1 MGKPTNTDKPK
12 STYSGIVPAVEEASR
27 ILITL
32 ARNNSGKMTLTQIR
46 KEVGIHNSKA
56 FSILNTLQKSGFV
69 QKDPVT
75 KTYSLGMG
83 LIYLSQKV
91 LDTLDLREAASP
103 FLSRLSSGT
112 NSTAFLGLIAGNY
125 VYVAAKDEGSQAV
138 AVTFRIGQRFPL
150 FWGTHGKAILAF
162 LSEEERSEILASD
175 GLAFRGYRS
184 AYDLHDLKK
193 ELTSCRKFGYAVDL
207 DETKI
212 GIRSVAAPVFG
223 PTAKL
228 IGAFVVIGTF
238 PGELAD
244 DYGKRV
250 AREAQIF
257 SQSLEG
263 YPNPTERVERGTL
276 AIN

>member
-1 MGKPTNTDKPK
+1 MRTPTSTDKPK
-12 STYSGIVPAVEEASR
+12 SSYSGIVPAVEEASR

-56 FSILNTLQKSGFV
+56 FSILNTLQKFGFV
-69 QKDPVT
+69 HKDSVS

-83 LIYLSQKV
+83 LIFLSQRV
-91 LDTLDLREAASP
+91 LDSLDLRETASP
-103 FLSRLSSGT
+103 FLSRLSSKT
-112 NSTAFLGLIAGNY
+112 DSTAFLGLISGNY
-125 VYVAAKDEGSQAV
+125 FYVAAKDEGSQAV

-162 LSEEERSEILASD
+162 MPEEERKSILASD
-175 GLAFRGYRS
+175 RLSFHSHGS
-184 AYDLHDLKK
+184 APDLHDLEK
-193 ELTSCRKFGYAVDL
+193 ELTSCRESGYVVDV
-207 DETKI
+207 DETKV
-212 GIRSVAAPVFG
+212 GIRAVASPVFG

-238 PGELAD
+238 TGELVAE
-244 DYGKRV
+244 YGRQV

-257 SQSLEG
+257 SELLKGGSNATKRSARRTG
-263 YPNPTERVERGTL
+263 PTR
-276 AIN
+276 

>member
-1 MGKPTNTDKPK
+1 MALNPNPPIPAL
-12 STYSGIVPAVEEASR
+12 YPAVEEASR
-27 ILITL
+27 VLITL
-32 ARNNSGKMTLTQIR
+32 ARNNPGKMNLTQIR

-56 FSILNTLQKSGFV
+56 FSILNTLQKFGFV

-83 LIYLSQKV
+83 LIFLSQKV
-91 LDTLDLREAASP
+91 LETLDLREVASP

-112 NSTAFLGLIAGNY
+112 NSTAFLGLISGNY
-125 VYVAAKDEGSQAV
+125 VYVTAKDEGSQTV

-162 LSEEERSEILASD
+162 LPEEERKQILASD
-175 GLAFRGYRS
+175 GLSFRSQGVPI
-184 AYDLHDLKK
+184 DLRDLERELIACKK
-193 ELTSCRKFGYAVDL
+193 SGFAVDV

-238 PGELAD
+238 PGDLAD
-244 DYGKRV
+244 DYGRRV
-250 AREAQIF
+250 ANEARVF

-263 YPNPTERVERGTL
+263 YSNPTARTERGTVL
-276 AIN
+276 IN

>member
-1 MGKPTNTDKPK
+1 MANSINDAKAK
-12 STYSGIVPAVEEASR
+12 SSYSAIVPAVEEASR
-27 ILITL
+27 VLITL
-32 ARNNSGKMTLTQIR
+32 ARNNPGKMTLTQIR

-56 FSILNTLQKSGFV
+56 FSILNTLQKFGFV
-69 QKDPVT
+69 QKDSIT

-83 LIYLSQKV
+83 LIFLSQKV
-91 LDTLDLREAASP
+91 LDTLDLREVASP

-112 NSTAFLGLIAGNY
+112 NSTAFLGLISGNY
-125 VYVAAKDEGSQAV
+125 VYVVAKDEGSQAV

-162 LSEEERSEILASD
+162 LPEEERKQILASD
-175 GLAFRGYRS
+175 TLSFRTQGVS
-184 AYDLHDLKK
+184 VDLSDLEK
-193 ELTSCRKFGYAVDL
+193 EIDLCRKCGYAVDL
-207 DETKI
+207 DETQI

-223 PTAKL
+223 PTSKL

-250 AREAQIF
+250 TEEAQAF

-263 YPNPTERVERGTL
+263 YPDPFVHIERRKL
-276 AIN
+276 LIN

>member
-1 MGKPTNTDKPK
+1 MVKSKNTDKPK

-46 KEVGIHNSKA
+46 REVGIHNSKA
-56 FSILNTLQKSGFV
+56 FSILNTLQQFGFV
-69 QKDPVT
+69 QKDPIT

-112 NSTAFLGLIAGNY
+112 NSTAFLGLIAGHY

-162 LSEEERSEILASD
+162 LPEEERSEILASD
-175 GLAFRGYRS
+175 GLAFRGYGS
-184 AYDLHDLKK
+184 AYDLHDLKH
-193 ELTSCRKFGYAVDL
+193 ELTSCRRSGYAVDL

-212 GIRSVAAPVFG
+212 GIRSVASPVFG

-238 PGELAD
+238 PGDLAG
-244 DYGKRV
+244 DYGRRV

-263 YPNPTERVERGTL
+263 RPNPTERAKRGTW

>member
-1 MGKPTNTDKPK
+1 MKKPTSDPKPK

-27 ILITL
+27 VLITL

-56 FSILNTLQKSGFV
+56 FSILNTLQKFGFV
-69 QKDPVT
+69 QKDPVS

-91 LDTLDLREAASP
+91 LDSMDLRDAASSY
-103 FLSRLSSGT
+103 LGRLSSGT
-112 NSTAFLGLIAGNY
+112 NSTAFLGIIAGNY

-138 AVTFRIGQRFPL
+138 AVSFRIGQRFPL

-162 LSEEERSEILASD
+162 LPEEDREKILASER
-175 GLAFRGYRS
+175 LSFRGHES
-184 AYDLHDLKK
+184 TYDLPQLEN
-193 ELTSCRKFGYAVDL
+193 ELAACRKHGYAVDI
-207 DETKI
+207 DEIKT

-238 PGELAD
+238 PEDAVD
-244 DYGKRV
+244 DYGSLV

-257 SQSLEG
+257 SRSLKG
-263 YPNPTERVERGTL
+263 RPNPAERSERGTV
-276 AIN
+276 AAN

>member
-1 MGKPTNTDKPK
+1 MKEPTGEPKPK

-27 ILITL
+27 VLITL
-32 ARNNSGKMTLTQIR
+32 ARNTSGKMTLTQIR
-46 KEVGIHNSKA
+46 REVGIHNSKA
-56 FSILNTLQKSGFV
+56 FSILNTLQRFGFV

-91 LDTLDLREAASP
+91 LDSLNLREAASP
-103 FLSRLSSGT
+103 FLSILATGT
-112 NSTAFLGLIAGNY
+112 NSTAFLGLITDTY

-162 LSEEERSEILASD
+162 LPEQDQKAVLTGDKLS
-175 GLAFRGYRS
+175 FRGHG
-184 AYDLHDLKK
+184 ATFDLHQLEK
-193 ELTSCRKFGYAVDL
+193 ELTACRKSGYAVDL
-207 DETKI
+207 DEIKV

-238 PGELAD
+238 PVELMD
-244 DYGKRV
+244 EHGRLV
-250 AREAQIF
+250 AREAWRF
-257 SQSLEG
+257 SQSMG
-263 YPNPTERVERGTL
+263 GIPQAAERSAYGT
-276 AIN
+276 IVSN

>member
-1 MGKPTNTDKPK
+1 MAKSDNNDKPK

-46 KEVGIHNSKA
+46 REVGIHNSKA

-83 LIYLSQKV
+83 LIYLAQKV

-162 LSEEERSEILASD
+162 LPEEERSEIMASD
-175 GLAFRGYRS
+175 GLAFRGYGS
-184 AYDLHDLKK
+184 AHDLGDLKS
-193 ELTSCRKFGYAVDL
+193 ELTSCRRSGYAVDL

-238 PGELAD
+238 PGELAY
-244 DYGKRV
+244 DYGRRV

-263 YPNPTERVERGTL
+263 RPYPTERAKRGTL

>member
-1 MGKPTNTDKPK
+1 MKKPTSDPKPK

-56 FSILNTLQKSGFV
+56 FSILNTLQKFGFV
-69 QKDPVT
+69 QKDPVS

-91 LDTLDLREAASP
+91 LDSLDLRDAASP

-150 FWGTHGKAILAF
+150 FLGHPRQSHTGVSVRRRA
-162 LSEEERSEILASD
+162 ERNPGGRQPGLPWSRIHIRLTASWRKN
-175 GLAFRGYRS
+175 L
-184 AYDLHDLKK
+184 LL
-193 ELTSCRKFGYAVDL
+193 CRKFGYAVDL
-207 DETKI
+207 DETKV

-238 PGELAD
+238 PEDVADEL
-244 DYGKRV
+244 
-250 AREAQIF
+250 REARGTERPRSF
-257 SQSLEG
+257 RSSLEG
-263 YPNPTERVERGTL
+263 SPNPTERV
-276 AIN
+276 

>member
-1 MGKPTNTDKPK
+1 MGKENNIDKPK
-12 STYSGIVPAVEEASR
+12 STYSGIVPAVEESSR

-32 ARNNSGKMTLTQIR
+32 ARNNPGKMTLTQIR

-56 FSILNTLQKSGFV
+56 FSILNTLQKFGFV

-162 LSEEERSEILASD
+162 LPEEERSEILASD
-175 GLAFRGYRS
+175 GLGFRGYGS
-184 AYDLHDLKK
+184 AYDSYDLKK
-193 ELTSCRKFGYAVDL
+193 ELTSCRESGYAVDL

-244 DYGKRV
+244 DYGRYV
-250 AREAQIF
+250 AGEARTF

-263 YPNPTERVERGTL
+263 YPNPTDRAERGTL

>member
-1 MGKPTNTDKPK
+1 MTKSNDTDKPK

-32 ARNNSGKMTLTQIR
+32 ARNKAGKMTLTQIR
-46 KEVGIHNSKA
+46 REVGIHNSKA
-56 FSILNTLQKSGFV
+56 FSILNTLQQFGFV

-75 KTYSLGMG
+75 KAYSLGMG

-91 LDTLDLREAASP
+91 LETLDLREAASP

-112 NSTAFLGLIAGNY
+112 NSTAFLGLITGNY

-162 LSEEERSEILASD
+162 LPEEERDEILAGDS
-175 GLAFRGYRS
+175 LAFRGYGS
-184 AYDLHDLKK
+184 TYDLDELKK
-193 ELTSCRKFGYAVDL
+193 ELTWCRRSGYAIDL

-223 PTAKL
+223 PTTKL

-238 PGELAD
+238 PGELVD
-244 DYGKRV
+244 DYGRRV

-263 YPNPTERVERGTL
+263 RPNPTELARRGTL

>member
-1 MGKPTNTDKPK
+1 MTNSNDTDKPK

-32 ARNNSGKMTLTQIR
+32 ARNKAGKMTLTQIR
-46 KEVGIHNSKA
+46 REVGIHNSKA
-56 FSILNTLQKSGFV
+56 FSILNTLQQFGFV

-91 LDTLDLREAASP
+91 LETLDLREAASP

-112 NSTAFLGLIAGNY
+112 NSTAFLGLITGNY

-138 AVTFRIGQRFPL
+138 AVTFRIGQRFPR

-162 LSEEERSEILASD
+162 LPEEERDEILAGD
-175 GLAFRGYRS
+175 GLAFRGYGS
-184 AYDLHDLKK
+184 TYDLDELKK
-193 ELTSCRKFGYAVDL
+193 ELAWCRRSGYAVDL

-223 PTAKL
+223 PTTKL

-244 DYGKRV
+244 DYGRRV

-263 YPNPTERVERGTL
+263 RPNPTELARRGTL

>member
-1 MGKPTNTDKPK
+1 MNMTQN
-12 STYSGIVPAVEEASR
+12 SWGIGV
-27 ILITL
+27 
-32 ARNNSGKMTLTQIR
+32 
-46 KEVGIHNSKA
+46 HNSKA
-56 FSILNTLQKSGFV
+56 FSILNTLQKFGFV

-83 LIYLSQKV
+83 LIFLSQKV
-91 LDTLDLREAASP
+91 LETLDLREVASP

-112 NSTAFLGLIAGNY
+112 NSTAFLGLISGNY
-125 VYVAAKDEGSQAV
+125 VYVMAKDEGSQTV

-150 FWGTHGKAILAF
+150 FLGHSRQGYTGIFAGRRAQANFGRAMAF
-162 LSEEERSEILASD
+162 LFVVTECRSTYMIWRENLSRAERS
-175 GLAFRGYRS
+175 GF
-184 AYDLHDLKK
+184 
-193 ELTSCRKFGYAVDL
+193 AVDL

-244 DYGKRV
+244 DYGRRV
-250 AREAQIF
+250 ANEARIF

-263 YPNPTERVERGTL
+263 LLQSNKREPSVEQQ
-276 AIN
+276 

>member
-1 MGKPTNTDKPK
+1 MENSTNGAKPK

-27 ILITL
+27 VLITL
-32 ARNNSGKMTLTQIR
+32 ARNNPGKMNLTQIR

-56 FSILNTLQKSGFV
+56 FSILNTLQKFGFV
-69 QKDPVT
+69 QKDSVT

-83 LIYLSQKV
+83 LIFLSQKV
-91 LDTLDLREAASP
+91 LETLDLREVASP

-112 NSTAFLGLIAGNY
+112 NSTAFLGLITGNY
-125 VYVAAKDEGSQAV
+125 VYVVAKDEGSQTV
-138 AVTFRIGQRFPL
+138 AVSFRIGQRFPL

-162 LSEEERSEILASD
+162 LPEEERKQILAS
-175 GLAFRGYRS
+175 GRLSFRSQGVPI
-184 AYDLHDLKK
+184 DLRDLERELIACKK
-193 ELTSCRKFGYAVDL
+193 SGYAVDV

-244 DYGKRV
+244 DYGSRV
-250 AREAQIF
+250 ADQARAF

-263 YPNPTERVERGTL
+263 YSNPTARTERGTVL
-276 AIN
+276 IN

>member
-56 FSILNTLQKSGFV
+56 FSILNTLQKFGFV

-83 LIYLSQKV
+83 LIFLSQKV

-112 NSTAFLGLIAGNY
+112 NSTAFLGLISGNY

-175 GLAFRGYRS
+175 GSGFPWLR
-184 AYDLHDLKK
+184 
-193 ELTSCRKFGYAVDL
+193 
-207 DETKI
+207 I
-212 GIRSVAAPVFG
+212 GIS
-223 PTAKL
+223 TYM
-228 IGAFVVIGTF
+228 T
-238 PGELAD
+238 
-244 DYGKRV
+244 
-250 AREAQIF
+250 
-257 SQSLEG
+257 
-263 YPNPTERVERGTL
+263 
-276 AIN
+276 